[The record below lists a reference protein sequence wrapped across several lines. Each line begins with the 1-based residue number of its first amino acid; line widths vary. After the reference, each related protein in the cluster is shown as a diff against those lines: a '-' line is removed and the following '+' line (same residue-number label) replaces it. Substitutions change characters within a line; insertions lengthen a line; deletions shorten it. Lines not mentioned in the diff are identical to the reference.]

1 MVASCKGRLRPRQ
14 TSSEV
19 SLEGPSN
26 LLPQDS
32 LETTAVPTEGSQ
44 SLKRKRGPTKM
55 KSIAVDGGSRI
66 EIAYNDL
73 GQPIGDGSVKLSSF
87 LGALVRE
94 IVPVTLPDW
103 RKLPSG
109 MEEVLW
115 KSIQV

>member
-32 LETTAVPTEGSQ
+32 VETTAVPTEGSQ
-44 SLKRKRGPTKM
+44 SLKRKRGPTKL
-55 KSIAVDGGSRI
+55 KTIAVDGGSRI
-66 EIAYNDL
+66 EIVYNDL